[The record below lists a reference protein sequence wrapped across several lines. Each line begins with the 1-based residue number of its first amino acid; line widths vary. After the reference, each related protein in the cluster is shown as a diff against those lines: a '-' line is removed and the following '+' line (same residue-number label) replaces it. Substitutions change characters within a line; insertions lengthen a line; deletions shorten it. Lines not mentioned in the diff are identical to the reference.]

1 MNMKIDFMVKSV
13 SVLML
18 TVLFV
23 AGCVVETGTRSG
35 LAGIEFKW
43 FDELGLTLGSPISE
57 DPDWFYA
64 YDLSDSQMK
73 KLLANDL
80 SKYGYTGWRDYT
92 RNSLLGTGPSYRLD
106 SKAHKIK
113 VNYVAGS
120 DNQDQVAIF
129 INLSKKELVLF
140 YGRTYGM

>member
-1 MNMKIDFMVKSV
+1 MKFYFMVKRV
-13 SVLML
+13 SILML

-23 AGCVVETGTRSG
+23 TGCFVETETRSG

-43 FDELGLTLGSPISE
+43 FDELGLTLGPPIAE

-64 YDLSDSQMK
+64 YDLSDSK
-73 KLLANDL
+73 IKNLLANDL